1 MDNLIENLFE
11 LEFGWPQEM
20 QNKKILLRQF
30 NIGKLIGI
38 NSGLT
43 VFEDGNMYFLKINTQ
58 DGIPAWNY
66 FTRLKTEGLKKLKV
80 LISTEFFEIKN
91 KDYQWGNSNNI
102 LIWQCELNGQE
113 KRLIVDSGSYTN
125 LPPVF
130 KRIDDI
136 INRYMYK
143 LNDVIE

>member
-11 LEFGWPQEM
+11 LEFGLKQEM

-30 NIGKLIGI
+30 NIGKLNGI

-43 VFEDGNMYFLKINTQ
+43 VFEDGNMYFLKSNTK
-58 DGIPAWNY
+58 DGTLAWNY
-66 FTRLKTEGLKKLKV
+66 FTRLKPEGLKKLKA
-80 LISTEFFEIKN
+80 LISTEFFQIKN
-91 KDYQWGNSNNI
+91 EDYERGNSDNI
-102 LIWQCELNGQE
+102 LIWQCELSGQE
-113 KRLIVDSGSYTN
+113 KRVIVDSGSYTN

-136 INRYMYK
+136 INRYMFK
-143 LNDVIE
+143 LNEVIE